1 MEFVHLSTRH
11 RSRPTVPFI
20 LLCVVFFT
28 MPSDLQAGNVLITTS
43 LGEGS
48 HYFVGKTIG
57 KYLVKHGHNVTV
69 LVSKAYAYRAD
80 DIEDLELNFIV
91 FEQTAEQIASVK
103 ERHLAFSKN
112 ALEPNNVAY
121 LLKMMKTARQGV
133 ADDCDEL
140 LGRNPDVMH
149 QIESGNFDVVVYDM
163 IWLCSL
169 LLAMKINATAV
180 LSSPMSLPV
189 FTAYAHN
196 PVNLA
201 YVPYFMTGY
210 TSSMSF
216 LQRVNNVILNQGFSP
231 MFEYMNQP
239 FNELRERHKIRP
251 DLTGSVS
258 ELVGIYTDLFL
269 FNLDFAVEFPL
280 PLLPNIIPIGG
291 ITARPV
297 SPLPSD
303 LEAFMQSSGD
313 EGVILFTLGTYVSHI
328 KSEFLEPF
336 AEAFERY
343 LQQKVLWQFA
353 GEPRFKVPPNV
364 KTMPWLPQ
372 NDILGH
378 PKTHLFIFHGGNNGF
393 YETIYHGVPA
403 IIIPLTG
410 DAIDQ
415 GVRLKHQGFG
425 IVLDKTR
432 VTVDSLDDAIK
443 TILSNKSYSKMA
455 KVLSSRLRS
464 RSMHPGDRAAFWV
477 NHVMKHGGDYMRSPL
492 KDLNFIQ
499 RNLLDALGLFL
510 VVISIILVIFYNC
523 VRCSF
528 RRCKRIFFSSKQKN
542 D

>member
-1 MEFVHLSTRH
+1 MDFVHPSTRH

-69 LVSKAYAYRAD
+69 LISKAYAYRAEN
-80 DIEDLELNFIV
+80 IEDSELNFIV
-91 FEQTAEQIASVK
+91 FEQTAEQIASVR

-133 ADDCDEL
+133 ADDCDDL
-140 LGRNPDVMH
+140 LGRNPDVIH

-180 LSSPMSLPV
+180 LSSPMSLPT

-201 YVPYFMTGY
+201 YVPSFMTGY

-216 LQRVNNVILNQGFSP
+216 LQRVNNVVGNQGFYP
-231 MFEYMNQP
+231 VLEYMNQP

-251 DLTGSVS
+251 DLTGTIS
-258 ELVGIYTDLFL
+258 EL
-269 FNLDFAVEFPL
+269 
-280 PLLPNIIPIGG
+280 
-291 ITARPV
+291 
-297 SPLPSD
+297 D

-336 AEAFERY
+336 AEAFGRY
-343 LQQKVLWQFA
+343 PQQKVLWQFA
-353 GEPRFKVPPNV
+353 GEPRFKIPPNV
-364 KTMPWLPQ
+364 KTMSWLPQ
-372 NDILGH
+372 NDLLGH
-378 PKTHLFIFHGGNNGF
+378 PKTRLFIFHGGNNGF

-432 VTVDSLDDAIK
+432 VTVDTLDDAIK

-455 KVLSSRLRS
+455 KVLSSRLSS

-499 RNLLDALGLFL
+499 RNLLDVLGLFL
-510 VVISIILVIFYNC
+510 VVASIILVIVYNC